1 MQEVIP
7 LVIEIIRHYG
17 YLVVFVG
24 ALVGG
29 ETIILA
35 ASFLAVLG
43 FLSLPLV
50 IIVSLLGIL
59 ISDNFWYFLGYKF
72 KRPLSFCRHNFCPDK
87 FQPRVDSLKR
97 QFNQHH
103 RRLVFLSKFI
113 YGARIMMLVFAGHEK
128 MPYRSFFYYNLLANL
143 FWIVL
148 VITLGILMGFSW
160 NFLEQ
165 YNYYSRYLVFS
176 GLAILVALRFIFKKF
191 LSFREYEPG
200 N

>member
-1 MQEVIP
+1 
-7 LVIEIIRHYG
+7 
-17 YLVVFVG
+17 
-24 ALVGG
+24 
-29 ETIILA
+29 
-35 ASFLAVLG
+35 
-43 FLSLPLV
+43 
-50 IIVSLLGIL
+50 
-59 ISDNFWYFLGYKF
+59 
-72 KRPLSFCRHNFCPDK
+72 
-87 FQPRVDSLKR
+87 
-97 QFNQHH
+97 
-103 RRLVFLSKFI
+103 
-113 YGARIMMLVFAGHEK
+113 MMLVFVGHEK